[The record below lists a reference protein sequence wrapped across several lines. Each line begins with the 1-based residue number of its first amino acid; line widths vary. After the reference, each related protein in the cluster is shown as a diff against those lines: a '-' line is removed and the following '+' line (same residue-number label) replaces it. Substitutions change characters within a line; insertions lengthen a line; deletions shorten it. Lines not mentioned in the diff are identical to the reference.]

1 MYGHAKCLK
10 RNNMNIYDFFGRFT
24 SEVIGD
30 HIEIVSYNRERRQ
43 RRLFCN
49 VYGSILPGGTTS
61 LGRILNRTQRRC
73 NVFSDNH
80 TISIEWADNDLELK
94 IDNTVVAT
102 VKREPLREI
111 DDFNDSEAVDL
122 QIEIATVLKN
132 IAREGCLPQKYS
144 TPRQERPAT
153 EEGTP
158 VKKTSQPMVDD
169 IPEDVF
175 NNESIV
181 EKIKK
186 CGEVYGNSR
195 KLPVIIR
202 FNDKKLMITDTA
214 IEDDFL
220 YLDVVE
226 IPKKEFKPSF
236 KFSDYL
242 KFDYDEFLDGI
253 NHEASIA
260 QALNAEA
267 ITSVNND
274 SGLRY
279 EAPTMN
285 IA

>member
-1 MYGHAKCLK
+1 
-10 RNNMNIYDFFGRFT
+10 MNIYDFFGRFT
-24 SEVIGD
+24 SEAIGD

-49 VYGSILPGGTTS
+49 IYGSILPGGTTS
-61 LGRILNRTQRRC
+61 LGRILNGTQRRC

-153 EEGTP
+153 EERTP
-158 VKKTSQPMVDD
+158 VEKTSQPMIDD

-186 CGEVYGNSR
+186 CGEVYGNSK

-242 KFDYDEFLDGI
+242 KFEYDEFLDSLTPDAGV
-253 NHEASIA
+253 A
-260 QALNAEA
+260 QALDAGA
-267 ITSVNND
+267 VTGGSSIYYTYQAPSLGTASTSATLSSNT
-274 SGLRY
+274 R
-279 EAPTMN
+279 
-285 IA
+285 